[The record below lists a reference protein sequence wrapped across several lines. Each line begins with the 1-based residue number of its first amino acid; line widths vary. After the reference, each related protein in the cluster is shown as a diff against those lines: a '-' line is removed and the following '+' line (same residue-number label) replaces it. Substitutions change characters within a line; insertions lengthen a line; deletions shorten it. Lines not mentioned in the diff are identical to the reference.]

1 MTSLDRPSFKIL
13 TIFLMLYTLIGGL
26 LLPVPKVPIVYETI
40 RNQYFHVS
48 MWFGMMNIL
57 TVSVFFAVRYLMKSQ
72 EKDDIRTVEF
82 ANSGVV
88 LGILGICTGALWAKF
103 TWGAY
108 WSSDPKQNGAAIA
121 LLIYLGYFVL
131 RSSIQDDQIRA
142 RVSAIYN
149 IFAYA
154 SLLPLLYILPR
165 MTDSLHPGSGGNPG
179 FNIYDLDNNMR
190 LVFYPS
196 IFAWTFLFLWISNL
210 RIRLSVA
217 RGKLNEILFK

>member
-1 MTSLDRPSFKIL
+1 
-13 TIFLMLYTLIGGL
+13 MLYTLIGGL
-26 LLPVPKVPIVYETI
+26 LMPVPKVPIVYETI

-48 MWFGMMNIL
+48 MWFSMMIL
-57 TVSVFFAVRYLMKSQ
+57 LSISVVYAVKYLMNSR
-72 EKDDIRTVEF
+72 EGDDTKMVEF
-82 ANSGVV
+82 ANSGVI
-88 LGILGICTGALWAKF
+88 LGILGICTGAIWAKF
-103 TWGAY
+103 TWGAF

-131 RSSIQDDQIRA
+131 RSSIQDEQVRA
-142 RVSAIYN
+142 RVSSIYN

-210 RIRLSVA
+210 RIRLTEVSG
-217 RGKLNEILFK
+217 RLNEIFYK

>member
-1 MTSLDRPSFKIL
+1 M
-13 TIFLMLYTLIGGL
+13 
-26 LLPVPKVPIVYETI
+26 PVPKVPIVYETI

-48 MWFGMMNIL
+48 MWFSMMIL
-57 TVSVFFAVRYLMKSQ
+57 LSISVVYAVKYLMNSR
-72 EKDDIRTVEF
+72 EGDDTKMVEF
-82 ANSGVV
+82 ANSGVI
-88 LGILGICTGALWAKF
+88 LGILGICTGAIWAKF
-103 TWGAY
+103 TWGAF

-131 RSSIQDDQIRA
+131 RSSIQDEQVRA
-142 RVSAIYN
+142 RVSSIYN

-210 RIRLSVA
+210 RIRLTEVSG
-217 RGKLNEILFK
+217 RLNEIFYK

>member
-1 MTSLDRPSFKIL
+1 MRAADRPVFRIITL
-13 TIFLMLYTLIGGL
+13 LLLLYTLIGGL
-26 LLPVPKVPIVYETI
+26 LMPVPRVGIVNETI

-48 MWFGMMNIL
+48 MWFSMMLVL
-57 TVSVFFAVRYLMKSQ
+57 TLSVIYSVRYLMNSR
-72 EKDDIRTVEF
+72 EDEDIKAVEF
-82 ANSGVV
+82 ANSGLI
-88 LGILGICTGALWAKF
+88 LGILGILTGALWAKF

-121 LLIYLGYFVL
+121 MLIYFGYMVL
-131 RSSIQDDQIRA
+131 RSSITDEQTRA

-179 FNIYDLDNNMR
+179 FNIYDLDNYMR

-196 IFAWTFLFLWISNL
+196 IFAWTFLFIWISRL
-210 RIRLSVA
+210 RIRTRLA
-217 RGKLNEILFK
+217 ERTLLELG